1 MVQARVE
8 PAWYRV
14 RGSDAPTE
22 PGRRLPPG
30 SVRVAIDRPCINAPI
45 LRLSPIDLTVATAD
59 AGPLEPGRR
68 VTLRLETGA
77 DTFGPLGALVRGRG
91 AAEAAL
97 DLDPDP
103 DIVRAL
109 NLHLRSLAAQGR
121 LGLPPDRDRLV
132 ETIRDPDRIW
142 AVVRSM
148 AAPDAAPRLVSGRAS
163 VPLPPLVVDG
173 ADDFPLRW
181 ALARPWPE
189 PPFEIHLLGL
199 MSAYTWRVDEALER
213 GGLLAVRLP
222 LAVRRTRTRAHRRAA
237 APPGWIASFAH
248 PLWPERRFRVELRN
262 VALGGI
268 RLEASGADE
277 ALLFGGLVIPD
288 LWLEA
293 PGLEPL
299 CFSAVL
305 AHESRDPTT
314 GALGFGAELTPRD
327 DVVRGRWLTQIA
339 GVLYPNT
346 HQGGGR
352 GDAHW
357 QLYDA
362 AGYFRLSGKSAASF
376 DRRRDDFID
385 FHDRLAQHPDVGA
398 QIFLERPE
406 GLECSITAVRAYA
419 STWLAYQLARQ
430 RQLPGATG
438 SGRNTLREIV
448 LHGFEYA
455 YRDPAFA
462 WHLTWI
468 QHDATFSKLLVH
480 DLVRRFEDDT
490 ERVLIQPFRAFEGTC
505 EGDAHPPSSVGLAEA
520 ADIHRLLEIVG
531 GSRTRPYLEAHDLVP
546 DRFDFATVSRV
557 WQRAGLERERA
568 VLVARRGGVATA
580 AAVCELAT
588 EGAHLFGLLDVVR
601 LFALEP
607 GGEGDFADLLQGA
620 RVWFREHGKYRFAYF
635 AESADLTHARGLVD
649 LGGADLMVIA
659 ASVMPDQLEHAWE
672 ITFPREPLPGPAVA
686 ARRTA

>member
-1 MVQARVE
+1 MVRARGE

-14 RGSDAPTE
+14 RGSDVPTE
-22 PGRRLPPG
+22 PGRRLPPD
-30 SVRVAIDRPCINAPI
+30 SARVAIDRPCISAPI
-45 LRLSPIDLTVATAD
+45 LRLSPIDLTLAPAD
-59 AGPLEPGRR
+59 AGPLEPGLR

-77 DTFGPLGALVRGRG
+77 DSFGPLGAHVRARG

-97 DLDPDP
+97 DLEPDP
-103 DIVRAL
+103 DLVRAL

-121 LGLPPDRDRLV
+121 LGLPPARDRLV
-132 ETIRDPDRIW
+132 ETISDPERIW

-148 AAPDAAPRLVSGRAS
+148 VTPDAAPRLVNGRAS
-163 VPLPPLVVDG
+163 VPLPPLVVDS
-173 ADDFPLRW
+173 ADEFPLRW
-181 ALARPWPE
+181 ALARPWPA
-189 PPFEIHLLGL
+189 PPFEVHLLGL
-199 MSAYTWRVDEALER
+199 MSAYCWRVEEVVER
-213 GGLLAVRLP
+213 GGLLALRLP
-222 LAVRRTRTRAHRRAA
+222 LAVRRVRTRAHRRVA
-237 APPGWIASFAH
+237 APPGWTASFAH
-248 PLWPERRFRVELRN
+248 PLWPERRFTVGLRT

-268 RLEASGADE
+268 CLEATGVDE
-277 ALLFGGLVIPD
+277 ALLFGGLAIPE

-293 PGLEPL
+293 PGHEPL
-299 CFSAVL
+299 CFAAVL
-305 AHESRDPTT
+305 AHESRDPAT

-327 DVVRGRWLTQIA
+327 DAARGRWLSQIA
-339 GVLYPNT
+339 EVQYPNT
-346 HQGGGR
+346 RQGGGR
-352 GDAHW
+352 GEAHW

-362 AGYFRLSGKSAASF
+362 AGYFRLSGKSPASF
-376 DRRRDDFID
+376 ARRRDDFID

-406 GLECSITAVRAYA
+406 GLECSITAVRAYTG
-419 STWLAYQLARQ
+419 TWLAYQLARQ

-480 DLVRRFEDDT
+480 DLVRRFVDDT
-490 ERVLIQPFRAFEGTC
+490 ERVLILPFRAFEGTC
-505 EGDAHPPSSVGLAEA
+505 EGDVHAPSSVGLAEA
-520 ADIHRLLEIVG
+520 SDVHRLLEIVR
-531 GSRTRPYLEAHDLVP
+531 GSRTRPYLEAHDFVP

-557 WQRAGLERERA
+557 WRTAGLERQRA
-568 VLVARRGGVATA
+568 TLVARRGGVATA

-607 GGEGDFADLLQGA
+607 GGEADFADLLQGA
-620 RVWFREHGKYRFAYF
+620 RAWFREHGKRRFAYF
-635 AESADLTHARGLVD
+635 AESADLAHARGLVD

-672 ITFPREPLPGPAVA
+672 ITFPREPLPGAPEAV
-686 ARRTA
+686 RRTA